1 MKNVKVKEVRLT
13 SDKRD
18 IDLCV
23 EENFSGSMRNR
34 HQGTNM

>member
-1 MKNVKVKEVRLT
+1 MKNVKVKEVT